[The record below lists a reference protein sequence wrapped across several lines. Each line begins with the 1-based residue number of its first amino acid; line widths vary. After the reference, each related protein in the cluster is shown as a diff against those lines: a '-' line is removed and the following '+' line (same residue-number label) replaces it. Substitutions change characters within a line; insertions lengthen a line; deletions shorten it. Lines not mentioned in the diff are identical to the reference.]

1 MNSTFKITAVLSA
14 AAVTALGAIVW
25 NTDTSR
31 AAAAAAAGGNMK
43 DYMVNVV
50 MPNTQPLWDNGY
62 ADKISNEDWI
72 KMQQAVNRLQGTI
85 PTITSGGSVPAEQ
98 TRAKTAA
105 WQDWTKKMATA
116 VAATKV
122 AVDKKDQ
129 MGLQT
134 SGDSLV
140 EICEGCHMAFDPT
153 AAK

>member
-1 MNSTFKITAVLSA
+1 MKTNVRIAAILSA
-14 AAVTALGAIVW
+14 ATVTALGVIVW
-25 NTDTSR
+25 NADTSR
-31 AAAAAAAGGNMK
+31 AAAAGNMK

-62 ADKISNEDWI
+62 ADKISNEDWTR
-72 KMQQAVNRLQGTI
+72 MQQAATRLQATI

-98 TRAKTAA
+98 TRAKSAV
-105 WQDWTKKMATA
+105 WQDWTKKMAAAVATTKTA
-116 VAATKV
+116 VE
-122 AVDKKDQ
+122 KKDQ

-134 SGDSLV
+134 GGDSLV

>member
-1 MNSTFKITAVLSA
+1 MKSHLKVASILSA

-25 NTDTSR
+25 NTDATH
-31 AAAAAAAGGNMK
+31 AAAAGGNMK

-62 ADKISNEDWI
+62 ADKISNEDWT
-72 KMQQAVNRLQGTI
+72 KMQQAAATLQGTI

-98 TRAKTAA
+98 TRAKAAA
-105 WQDWTKKMATA
+105 WQDWTKKMAGA
-116 VAATKV
+116 VVATKA

-129 MGLQT
+129 MALQT

>member
-1 MNSTFKITAVLSA
+1 MNSKLKVAAVLSVVA
-14 AAVTALGAIVW
+14 ATALTAIVW

-31 AAAAAAAGGNMK
+31 AAAAAAGGNMK
-43 DYMVNVV
+43 DYMVDVV

-62 ADKISNEDWI
+62 ADKISNENWAE
-72 KMQQAVNRLQGTI
+72 MQQAVNRLQGTI
-85 PTITSGGSVPAEQ
+85 PSITSGGRVPAEQ
-98 TRAKTAA
+98 ARAKSAV

-134 SGDSLV
+134 GGDSLV
-140 EICEGCHMAFDPT
+140 EICEGCHTAFDPT